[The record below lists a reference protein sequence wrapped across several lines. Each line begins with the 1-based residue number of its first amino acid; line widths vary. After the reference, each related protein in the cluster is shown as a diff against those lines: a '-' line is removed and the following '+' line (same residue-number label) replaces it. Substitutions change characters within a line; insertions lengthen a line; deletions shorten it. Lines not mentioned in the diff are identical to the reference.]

1 MKLFLKRNGCAP
13 CRRVKESID
22 MEKLS
27 GDCDIVFLDEVS
39 PSVLENYKAEHNL
52 QTVPT
57 LITEEDFIADSVRI
71 IKLLEKEYA

>member
-1 MKLFLKRNGCAP
+1 MKLFLKRNGCGP

-22 MEKLS
+22 MEKLA
-27 GDCDIVFLDEVS
+27 GDCEIVFLDEVS
-39 PSVLENYKAEHNL
+39 PDVLDKYKLEHSL

-57 LITEEDFIADSVRI
+57 LITEEDYIADSVRI